1 MLVQE
6 LTNRDISPLK
16 LTDSVGNALLRI
28 DLLHTTKI
36 AVVDD
41 NGRLIGMASID
52 KMVEVVDEE
61 VPLSEIR
68 LEDPIS
74 VPEHQHLFEASR
86 IMLAKEL
93 YLLPVTGK
101 DMKFTGMLKKRD
113 VLEAL
118 GEVFN
123 LSTFGSV
130 ISVELSQTD
139 FTLSDIVRI
148 IEMEGAKILGVAVQ
162 QPKANNPVFRV
173 SFKLNL
179 EDSSVISSALRRFG
193 YTITS
198 EANSE
203 ALEHNFSDR
212 ADELIRYLD
221 I

>member
-6 LTNRDISPLK
+6 LTNREISPLK
-16 LTDSVGNALLRI
+16 LNDTVSAALLRI

-41 NGRLIGMASID
+41 EGYLIGMAALD
-52 KMVEVVDEE
+52 ALVEIVDEE
-61 VPLSEIR
+61 TPLSEVT
-68 LEDPIS
+68 LAEPIS
-74 VPEHQHLFEASR
+74 VPKHQHLFEASR
-86 IMLAKEL
+86 VMLAKEL
-93 YLLPVTGK
+93 FLLPVVGENK
-101 DMKFTGMLKKRD
+101 EFLGMLKKRD
-113 VLEAL
+113 VLTAL
-118 GEVFN
+118 GELFN

-130 ISVELSQTD
+130 ITVELTQAD
-139 FTLSDIVRI
+139 FTLSDLVRI

-162 QPKANNPVFRV
+162 QPDADNLSYRV

-179 EDSSVISSALRRFG
+179 EDSSVVSAGLRRFG

-203 ALEHNFSDR
+203 VLEHNFSDR